1 MSEYSGLNSKDFH
14 EKLNMLNED
23 RTPNAGFKILELYH
37 WAFEAQDRLESQ
49 QAHIKML
56 EEKIRL
62 RANERMRARMELGE
76 AQQAILMDKM
86 MDVRTHVKNAQQWLK
101 GDVDGA

>member
-49 QAHIKML
+49 Q
-56 EEKIRL
+56 
-62 RANERMRARMELGE
+62 
-76 AQQAILMDKM
+76 
-86 MDVRTHVKNAQQWLK
+86 RTSV
-101 GDVDGA
+101 